1 MRLLVPN
8 AAKNKKTTK
17 TVKQVERKIQN
28 KTSKGN
34 YPYSGREEKTK
45 TNLKIYRWE
54 LFNSGSGESAI
65 TGVG

>member
-28 KTSKGN
+28 KSSKGN
-34 YPYSGREEKTK
+34 YPYSRREEKK
-45 TNLKIYRWE
+45 TN
-54 LFNSGSGESAI
+54 
-65 TGVG
+65 